1 MLQRQRIV
9 KQYKHKSTS
18 FHCNT
23 VAERTITVWHRLV
36 LVVLVVAPI
45 SAEDVVH
52 QTVET
57 VAQRRKDA
65 FVGRGTGV
73 DATATGKAGG
83 CYLRTILR
91 LGRLLDRPIVRAI
104 VTSGTATPLE
114 SAQLVNTKRSLRPAG
129 VRRVVVAFAELSPPS
144 PCCCD

>member
-1 MLQRQRIV
+1 M
-9 KQYKHKSTS
+9 
-18 FHCNT
+18 
-23 VAERTITVWHRLV
+23 
-36 LVVLVVAPI
+36 VVAGPI

-65 FVGRGTGV
+65 FVGRGTI
-73 DATATGKAGG
+73 DATATGRAGG

-104 VTSGTATPLE
+104 VTSGTPTPLE

-129 VRRVVVAFAELSPPS
+129 VRRVVAFAELSPP
-144 PCCCD
+144 CCDD